1 MILPILRPFQ
11 DRAIAILWLGMAAST
26 IGEDVFRVAIVWLAV
41 EIAGKQAPL
50 VTAAQNATMLIVGLT
65 AGAIAER
72 WKPDRTMVA
81 VSLLSAAIVMMPVL
95 VGTFFS
101 VTLGLLITTVVGL
114 AILRTFYAPALQSV
128 VPTLVRD
135 KQWLQAVNGLL
146 DTTWRLARLVGPA
159 IAALLSAIIP
169 VIHFLTVT
177 ALGMLAAA
185 AAVFSIRARIQR
197 DPADI
202 PKIDPGW
209 RGLLSSMAIGYRL
222 VLFRDRVMTILMLS
236 NAMVNGPWMV
246 TLMLGVALLVK
257 TYDPRF
263 LGIEDLAAYGVIMG
277 AYGVGDLVANLYVGS
292 VRFRRPLQVM
302 YFGYIAMGGGF
313 VLMALTTWAVQ
324 PGWLLPAMMLTALIA
339 GIGGPFFF
347 IPMITRLQTVFRGA
361 DIARVFRIRLALM
374 AGVQLIA
381 SLGATVLFENLG
393 VTSTVLGSG
402 LFILSIGLAG
412 SIYFGRMFVPPQEPP
427 GAN

>member
-1 MILPILRPFQ
+1 MLPVLRPLK

-26 IGEDVFRVAIVWLAV
+26 IGEDVFRVAIIWLAV
-41 EIAGKQAPL
+41 EIAGNQAGL
-50 VTAAQNATMLIVGLT
+50 VTAAQNATMLVVGLT

-72 WKPDRTMVA
+72 WRPDRTMVA
-81 VSLLSAAIVMMPVL
+81 VSLMSAAVVMLPVI
-95 VGTFFS
+95 VGTFYS
-101 VTLGLLITTVVGL
+101 VSLVLLIATVVGL
-114 AILRTFYAPALQSV
+114 AVLRTFYAPALQSV

-135 KQWLQAVNGLL
+135 RDSLQSVNGLL

-159 IAALLSAIIP
+159 LAALLSAVLP
-169 VIHFLTVT
+169 VIHFLSVT
-177 ALGMLAAA
+177 ALGLLAAA
-185 AAVFSIRARIQR
+185 GSVFAIRARLQR

-222 VLFRDRVMTILMLS
+222 LLFRDRVMTILMLS

-257 TYDPRF
+257 VYDPRF
-263 LGIEDLAAYGVIMG
+263 LGIQDLAAYGVIMG
-277 AYGVGDLVANLYVGS
+277 AYGVGDLCANLYVGS

-302 YFGYIAMGGGF
+302 YLGYVAMGGGF
-313 VLMALTTWAVQ
+313 VLMALATWAVQ
-324 PGWLLPAMMLTALIA
+324 PGWLLPAMMVAAVIA

-361 DIARVFRIRLALM
+361 DIARVFRIRLAVM
-374 AGVQLIA
+374 AGMQLIA
-381 SLGATVLFENLG
+381 SLGGTALFERFG
-393 VTSTVLGSG
+393 PSMTVLGSG
-402 LFILSIGLAG
+402 LFILAVGVVGAF
-412 SIYFGRMFVPPQEPP
+412 YFGRMFVPPPDP
-427 GAN
+427 TPTS

>member
-1 MILPILRPFQ
+1 MLPILRPFK

-41 EIAGKQAPL
+41 EIAGNQAPL
-50 VTAAQNATMLIVGLT
+50 VTAAQNATMLVVGLT

-72 WKPDRTMVA
+72 WKPDRTMVT
-81 VSLLSAAIVMMPVL
+81 VSLLSAAIVMMPVIL
-95 VGTFFS
+95 GTFFS
-101 VTLGLLITTVVGL
+101 VTLALLIATVVGL

-128 VPTLVRD
+128 VPTLVRERES
-135 KQWLQAVNGLL
+135 LQAVNGLL

-177 ALGMLAAA
+177 ALGMLWAA

-197 DPADI
+197 DPQDI

-313 VLMALTTWAVQ
+313 VLMALSTWIVQ
-324 PGWLLPAMMLTALIA
+324 PQWLLPVMMLTALIA

-381 SLGATVLFENLG
+381 SLGATVLFESLG

-412 SIYFGRMFVPPQEPP
+412 SFYFGRMFVPPQEPAA
-427 GAN
+427 GN

>member
-1 MILPILRPFQ
+1 MLPILRPFQ

-41 EIAGKQAPL
+41 EIAGNQAPL
-50 VTAAQNATMLIVGLT
+50 VTAAQNATMLVVGLT

-72 WKPDRTMVA
+72 WKPDRTMVT

-95 VGTFFS
+95 VGTFYS
-101 VTLGLLITTVVGL
+101 VTLGLLVTTVVGL

-177 ALGMLAAA
+177 ALGMLWAA

-197 DPADI
+197 DPQDV

-277 AYGVGDLVANLYVGS
+277 AYGVGDLCANLYVGS

-313 VLMALTTWAVQ
+313 VLMALATWIVQ
-324 PGWLLPAMMLTALIA
+324 PQWLLPVMMLTALIA

-381 SLGATVLFENLG
+381 SLGATVLFERLG
-393 VTSTVLGSG
+393 VTSTVLGAG
-402 LFILSIGLAG
+402 LFILSIGVAG
-412 SIYFGRMFVPPQEPP
+412 SLYFGRMFVPPQEPS
-427 GAN
+427 ASE